1 MTGRMIVNMKALGTK
16 HVYDSRL
23 INKLQN
29 GAIPL
34 ILKTWKIQGIHF
46 VRDYLI
52 LNRHGNFSGDNIIIV
67 TLLQNNFN
75 GNVAIINAYG
85 INNASDVTA
94 GTRN

>member
-1 MTGRMIVNMKALGTK
+1 
-16 HVYDSRL
+16 
-23 INKLQN
+23 
-29 GAIPL
+29 
-34 ILKTWKIQGIHF
+34 
-46 VRDYLI
+46 